1 MRQHKFRR
9 ADAAQGRMG
18 SLDAFEHI
26 HHPSAAAFATAAK
39 LSRSFCPAG
48 TRRIAW
54 PIEAA
59 APSGSARSLSS
70 SISGWRL
77 ISKLFL
83 SLQGVCAGILR
94 NASARIAERSFQ
106 LFAPVVDVSILS
118 RFIPSERMG
127 ARLALD
133 WHAVSARVPRPG
145 DLLHAPHH
153 ALLSWRLCRGGLW

>member
-9 ADAAQGRMG
+9 PPAAQGRMG
-18 SLDAFEHI
+18 YFDFEHI
-26 HHPSAAAFATAAK
+26 HHPSAVAFATAAK

-48 TRRIAW
+48 TTRIAR

-77 ISKLFL
+77 ISKSFL

-94 NASARIAERSFQ
+94 NASARFAERSFQ
-106 LFAPVVDVSILS
+106 LFAPAIDVSTLS
-118 RFIPSERMG
+118 GFIPSEGMG
-127 ARLALD
+127 ARLVLD
-133 WHAVSARVPRPG
+133 RHGVSARVLRPG
-145 DLLHAPHH
+145 GLLHAPHH
-153 ALLSWRLCRGGLW
+153 APLYWRLRQGGLW